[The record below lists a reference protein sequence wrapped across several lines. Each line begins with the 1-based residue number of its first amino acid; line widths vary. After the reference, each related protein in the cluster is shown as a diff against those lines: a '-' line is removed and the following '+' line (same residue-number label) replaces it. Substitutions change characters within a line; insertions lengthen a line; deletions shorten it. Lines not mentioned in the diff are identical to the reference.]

1 MDLRGQREPD
11 LKYICD
17 FVKRGHKDRDEVW
30 FCVLGIQLKGVPVP
44 HCGCGLGMGGGCCD
58 PGQKA
63 GPDTFED

>member
-44 HCGCGLGMGGGCCD
+44 HSRCGLGMGGWVL
-58 PGQKA
+58 
-63 GPDTFED
+63 